1 MPVQKDFQRQD
12 DVAHTTV
19 IDQDFSF
26 LISIAALVLQIFM
39 LQKAAMKKN
48 TSTATP
54 SAQSLKGLIQ
64 NCLKLVYILL
74 HQLLAHSC

>member
-1 MPVQKDFQRQD
+1 MSVQKNFQRQ

-26 LISIAALVLQIFM
+26 LISFAALVLQIFM
-39 LQKAAMKKN
+39 LQKAAMKKS
-48 TSTATP
+48 TFTATP

-64 NCLKLVYILL
+64 SCLKLVYILF
-74 HQLLAHSC
+74 HQLLSHFC